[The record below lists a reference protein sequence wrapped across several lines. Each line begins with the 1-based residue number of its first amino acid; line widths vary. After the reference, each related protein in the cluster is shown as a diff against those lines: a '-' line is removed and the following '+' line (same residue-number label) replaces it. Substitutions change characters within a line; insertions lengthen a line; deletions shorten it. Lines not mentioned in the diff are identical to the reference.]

1 MVSKQSELVG
11 DVILVIGKYGQLAR
25 CFQDLKPDALFLS
38 SQQINLIEINKI
50 QQVLSRHNPELICN
64 FSAFNDVDGAE
75 ANENNNLINSEAIL
89 ELGKFSMTRKIP
101 IIHISTDYV
110 FDGTLGN
117 YSEEDQTNPINKYG
131 LAKLNGEQNLLES
144 SYACLIIRTAWLY
157 SRFQNNFLEKVIF
170 NIVNNRGLRGA
181 YDCIGSPTSASSL
194 ANAINKIIPRYLN
207 DLSLGGIYH
216 FSNQGSASRYEF
228 IQEIQ
233 NSFIKNSSKE
243 YAPQEILKVKNSS
256 FNLSAKRPRNTSL
269 NSDKISVTF
278 DIKPFHWKEELNK
291 EIINR

>member
-1 MVSKQSELVG
+1 MG
-11 DVILVIGKYGQLAR
+11 DVILVIGKYGQLAQ
-25 CFQDLKPDALFLS
+25 CFRDLKPDALFLS
-38 SQQINLIEINKI
+38 SQQINLIEIKKI
-50 QQVLSRHNPELICN
+50 QQVLSRHKPELICN

-75 ANENNNLINSEAIL
+75 ENKNNNLINSEAIL

-110 FDGTLGN
+110 FDGALGN

-131 LAKLNGEQNLLES
+131 LAKLNGEENLLES

-157 SRFQNNFLEKVIF
+157 SRFQNNFLEKIIS
-170 NIVNNRGLRGA
+170 NIVNNRGLSGA

-194 ANAINKIIPRYLN
+194 ANAINKIIPKYLN

-233 NSFIKNSSKE
+233 KSFIKNSSNE

-256 FNLSAKRPRNTSL
+256 FNLSAKRPLNTSL
-269 NSDKISVTF
+269 NSDKISTTF
-278 DIKPFHWKEELNK
+278 DIKPVHWKEELNK